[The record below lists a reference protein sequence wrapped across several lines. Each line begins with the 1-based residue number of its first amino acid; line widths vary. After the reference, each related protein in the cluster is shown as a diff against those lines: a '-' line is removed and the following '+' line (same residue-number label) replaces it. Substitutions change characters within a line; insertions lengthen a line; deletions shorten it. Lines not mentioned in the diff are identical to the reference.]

1 MVLQSRAVPRYTSY
15 PTTPHFSETI
25 TSKTYESWLAAL
37 DSTVEASI
45 YLHIPYCSSLCWFC
59 GCYTKVIRQAPPIK
73 SYLATLANEISSV
86 SQKLNRPVS
95 VNHIHFGG
103 GSPNLLKSE
112 DWETLMAH
120 LKSKFHIVENAS
132 IAVEL
137 DPRNITK
144 EYVSALSSIG
154 VNRVS
159 LGVQDLNQR
168 VQIAINR
175 IQSVEQVTRVVKWL
189 KGNHIQNIN
198 IDLMYGLPHQTV
210 KLVLDTVDKVVSL
223 DPQRVTLFGY
233 AHVPWMRHH
242 QRMIP
247 EETLPDIV
255 EREKQAI
262 VAAERLVREGFIK
275 IGLDHF
281 AKPDD
286 NLSIAL
292 TEKRLR
298 RNFQG
303 YTDDI
308 SPILFGFGASAISQ
322 LPFGYA
328 QNLSSIRQYTD
339 VVHRGRLPI
348 TKGHALT
355 SDDRIRADIIE
366 NLMCYLTADLN
377 GDNQLIMG
385 AQKKLK
391 NLVDNGMCR
400 LDEERIEV
408 PESSRHLVRL
418 VAAAFD
424 DYLEGG
430 KGRHTSAL

>member
-86 SQKLNRPVS
+86 SQELNRPVS

-175 IQSVEQVTRVVKWL
+175 IQSIEQVTRVVKWL

-198 IDLMYGLPHQTV
+198 M
-210 KLVLDTVDKVVSL
+210 VSL
-223 DPQRVTLFGY
+223 L
-233 AHVPWMRHH
+233 
-242 QRMIP
+242 
-247 EETLPDIV
+247 
-255 EREKQAI
+255 
-262 VAAERLVREGFIK
+262 
-275 IGLDHF
+275 
-281 AKPDD
+281 
-286 NLSIAL
+286 
-292 TEKRLR
+292 
-298 RNFQG
+298 
-303 YTDDI
+303 
-308 SPILFGFGASAISQ
+308 
-322 LPFGYA
+322 
-328 QNLSSIRQYTD
+328 
-339 VVHRGRLPI
+339 
-348 TKGHALT
+348 
-355 SDDRIRADIIE
+355 
-366 NLMCYLTADLN
+366 
-377 GDNQLIMG
+377 
-385 AQKKLK
+385 
-391 NLVDNGMCR
+391 
-400 LDEERIEV
+400 
-408 PESSRHLVRL
+408 
-418 VAAAFD
+418 
-424 DYLEGG
+424 
-430 KGRHTSAL
+430 